1 MGIWQCFDAPKQS
14 LRHFMKEKNYKEYDD
29 SKLEVYH
36 QVLNQIALGLEY
48 LQRRSL
54 VHIDLC
60 QDIIMV
66 SSEL

>member
-1 MGIWQCFDAPKQS
+1 MDIWQCLDAPKQN
-14 LRHFMKEKNYKEYDD
+14 LRQFMKEKNYKEYDD
-29 SKLEVYH
+29 SKLEVYR
-36 QVLNQIALGLEY
+36 QVLKQVALGLEY
-48 LQRRSL
+48 LQRRNL

>member
-1 MGIWQCFDAPKQS
+1 
-14 LRHFMKEKNYKEYDD
+14 MKEKNYKEYDD

-36 QVLNQIALGLEY
+36 QVLEQVALGLEY
-48 LQRRSL
+48 LQRQSL

-66 SSEL
+66 SSELWDCNTFNDEV